1 MEVILVLT
9 QLREMVRS
17 KVLRAAPRTLPLDL
31 TRSLAI
37 PQAVI
42 TRQLVLVHSAA
53 TQSAVITQPLVLAL
67 SFLIPPGLTTPPL
80 GLKRC
85 LPTILVSKMRR
96 LVREHFLQTR
106 LDFTIRP
113 MVFSRSR
120 GTQQE
125 TITRPLVTRRS
136 VAIQLAISIQR
147 MAVIR

>member
-1 MEVILVLT
+1 MEVILALT
-9 QLREMVRS
+9 QLREMARS
-17 KVLRAAPRTLPLDL
+17 KILRAAPRTLPLDL

-42 TRQLVLVHSAA
+42 TRQLVL
-53 TQSAVITQPLVLAL
+53 AL
-67 SFLIPPGLTTPPL
+67 SFLILPGLTTPPL
-80 GLKRC
+80 GLKHC

-113 MVFSRSR
+113 MAFSRSR
-120 GTQQE
+120 ETPLE

-136 VAIQLAISIQR
+136 VAIQ
-147 MAVIR
+147 